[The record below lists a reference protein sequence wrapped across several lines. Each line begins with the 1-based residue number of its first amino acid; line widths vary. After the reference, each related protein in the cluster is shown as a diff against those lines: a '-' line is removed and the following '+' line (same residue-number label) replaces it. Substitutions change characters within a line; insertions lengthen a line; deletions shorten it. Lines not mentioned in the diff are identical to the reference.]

1 MSIINYY
8 AHKWMEMERMSN
20 ALVIQSVM
28 DWIKDNFLIA
38 NSAFVEVE
46 YLILWQTPE
55 ILLLYSLIL
64 DVLPVTQSATLKE
77 NILIGHLKQS

>member
-1 MSIINYY
+1 
-8 AHKWMEMERMSN
+8 MERMSN